1 MGVLIP
7 GYGRIPEWIS
17 QKKKESQIKIEFPM
31 DWYQKND
38 FLGFA
43 VYSVFSPLHVNCMKN
58 PCRLKCELNFH
69 GHQSKVLDDIPS
81 PMDEF
86 SSMHDYLCCR
96 FVGGESNRVWVAYY
110 PKVAIDNKYWSN
122 EWRHLKASFHGEGVK
137 VEECGFHLI
146 YSEEHQQNQDEEDN
160 HMPMFSNLSENS
172 GDDRSTVENVKRRRD
187 DAEHN
192 QAEEPLH
199 KRSRESNI
207 EALNSFTNH
216 QVHHQNFFSSCKPFL
231 YRVI

>member
-17 QKKKESQIKIEFPM
+17 QKKKESPIKIEFPM

-69 GHQSKVLDDIPS
+69 GHQSKVLDDLPS

-146 YSEEHQQNQDEEDN
+146 YYEEHQQNQDEEDN
-160 HMPMFSNLSENS
+160 HMPMFSNLPENSGENS
-172 GDDRSTVENVKRRRD
+172 GDDV
-187 DAEHN
+187 
-192 QAEEPLH
+192 
-199 KRSRESNI
+199 SNYV
-207 EALNSFTNH
+207 LLGPT
-216 QVHHQNFFSSCKPFL
+216 
-231 YRVI
+231 